1 MGSGQVNVADDQ
13 AGADALQNFVAT
25 VQLILAHCIRTS
37 LRRIEQASQ
46 AS

>member
-1 MGSGQVNVADDQ
+1 MSLTIG
-13 AGADALQNFVAT
+13 GADALENFIAT
-25 VQLILAHCIRTS
+25 VQVIIAYCIRTS